1 MGRRKNAPRKRAGA
15 AVAASTKKTA
25 DGKGREEEL
34 RAEEEAAGEEIDP
47 DEPRYCVCGD
57 VSFGTMICCENADVS
72 FSSLGG
78 WDGLLL
84 GLVPGDFES
93 TLGLSLRVEG
103 GFANVVFIWQCE
115 KEWFHLECV
124 GLLEPPG
131 RRAKW
136 YCPEC
141 RVKFG
146 KK

>member
-1 MGRRKNAPRKRAGA
+1 MSVKK
-15 AVAASTKKTA
+15 AV

-72 FSSLGG
+72 CFFPG
-78 WDGLLL
+78 GLLL
-84 GLVPGDFES
+84 GAG
-93 TLGLSLRVEG
+93 SLMR
-103 GFANVVFIWQCE
+103 GFIRQCE

-131 RRAKW
+131 RRTKW
-136 YCPEC
+136 YCPDC
-141 RVKFG
+141 RLKFG

>member
-1 MGRRKNAPRKRAGA
+1 MS
-15 AVAASTKKTA
+15 VKKAA
-25 DGKGREEEL
+25 DGKGREEEI

-72 FSSLGG
+72 CFFPWR
-78 WDGLLL
+78 WDGWCC
-84 GLVPGDFES
+84 GWYG
-93 TLGLSLRVEG
+93 SLMW
-103 GFANVVFIWQCE
+103 FFIWQCE

-131 RRAKW
+131 RRTKW
-136 YCPEC
+136 YCPDC
-141 RVKFG
+141 RLKFG